1 MAEKF
6 TAEQVL
12 HLLMVAD
19 MKDREKLLTLAGSEQ
34 IEKKSTKK
42 VLIIR
47 ESVIRCLADE
57 LGELLKN
64 PRGFEVCR
72 GFEGRKVQL
81 PERATM
87 CSAGYDLRTLD
98 EVVIPP
104 KSTVK
109 IDTGVKAYMEID
121 EVLML
126 YPRSSLGIKKNVNLA
141 NGVAVIDAD
150 YYNNPDNDGHIIICL
165 YNFGDTEQKIE
176 AGERVAQGVFC
187 KYGSCGDIPSKIRQ
201 GGTGSTGTK

>member
-1 MAEKF
+1 MEKF
-6 TAEQVL
+6 TAEQIL

-19 MKDREKLLTLAGSEQ
+19 MKDRQSFLDFAKLENADESTIKKTL
-34 IEKKSTKK
+34 
-42 VLIIR
+42 VIR
-47 ESVIRCLADE
+47 EGITRCLIDE
-57 LGELLKN
+57 FSALLKA
-64 PRGFEVCR
+64 PRGFDVCR
-72 GFEGRKVQL
+72 GFEDKGVKL

-87 CSAGYDLRTLD
+87 CSAGYDIRALD

-104 KSTVK
+104 KGTAK
-109 IDTGVKAYMEID
+109 ISTGVKAYMEID

-126 YPRSSLGIKKNVNLA
+126 YPRSSMGIKKNVNLA

-150 YYNNPDNDGHIIICL
+150 YYNNPANDGHIIICL
-165 YNFGDTEQKIE
+165 YNFGDNEQKIE

-187 KYGSCGDIPSKIRQ
+187 KYGSCGDIPDTVRQ